1 MTYTLLSCIDSK
13 KITSTKFYGKFELG
27 VFSPGQALTV
37 ANALRRSL
45 LSELSGTAIV
55 LIQIIGA
62 SHEYDTLYGVRECVL
77 DILLNFKKIILQSDF
92 DNYEPQVGFLSAQG
106 PGIVRAYDLKL
117 PFFISSI
124 DPDQYIATLAT
135 DGQLNI
141 KFLIACGKTYL
152 NFTINSKQYFTWI
165 ELLQKVKPIFLNSL
179 KFKQNKLSSVNNY
192 QNWKKQKLILQQLNY
207 FPNVIRLNLLNI
219 KNISH
224 IKLKK
229 KNLIFSNK
237 FKQLEKIKTSTSSF
251 FPVDSIF
258 APILR
263 ANYTIELKNNL
274 KNKEIIFFE
283 IWTNGTID
291 PRFAIHKT
299 SKILIQLLLPLQKI
313 KKSIL
318 NNQNFFYL
326 LKSKKKFKKL
336 NKTIFYSKYRLNFK
350 SNHTTTFTL
359 IQKLKK
365 INCTKLTNK
374 NNTTFVI
381 NQIKLNKN
389 FKSKFL
395 KLDLVNLNLPFD
407 VYRILK
413 KNNINTIGELI
424 LKSTDQLLEIV
435 TFNKNTLLKI
445 KTNFKKFSNYF

>member
-1 MTYTLLSCIDSK
+1 MTYTLLSCVDSK
-13 KITSTKFYGKFELG
+13 KITLTKFYGKFELG

-77 DILLNFKKIILQSDF
+77 DILLNLKKIVLQSDF
-92 DNYEPQVGFLSAQG
+92 DQYEPQIGFLNVQG
-106 PGIVRAYDLKL
+106 PGVVRAYDLKL

-141 KFLIACGKTYL
+141 KFLISCGKTYL
-152 NFTINSKQYFTWI
+152 NFTINSKQYFKWI
-165 ELLQKVKPIFLNSL
+165 EILHNVKPLFLNSL
-179 KFKQNKLSSVNNY
+179 KLKQNKLNSINNY
-192 QNWKKQKLILQQLNY
+192 QNWKKQKLLFQQFNY
-207 FPNVIRLNLLNI
+207 FPNVIQFNLLSI

-229 KNLIFSNK
+229 KNLIFKNK
-237 FKQLEKIKTSTSSF
+237 FEQLEKLKTSKIGF

-263 ANYTIELKNNL
+263 VNYTIELKNNL
-274 KNKEIIFFE
+274 KNKELIFFE

-299 SKILIQLLLPLQKI
+299 SKILVQLLLPLQQI
-313 KKSIL
+313 KKTIL

-336 NKTIFYSKYRLNFK
+336 NKTIFYSKYKLNFE
-350 SNHTTTFTL
+350 STHTSTFNL
-359 IQKLKK
+359 IKNLKK
-365 INCTKLTNK
+365 IHCFKLINQKSTK
-374 NNTTFVI
+374 FI
-381 NQIKLNKN
+381 MNQIKLNKN
-389 FKSKFL
+389 LKSKFL
-395 KLDLVNLNLPFD
+395 ELDLVNLNLPFD
-407 VYRILK
+407 IYLLLK
-413 KNNINTIGELI
+413 KNNIHTIGELI
-424 LKSTDQLLEIV
+424 FKSTDQLLEVI

-445 KTNFKKFSNYF
+445 KTNFKKFSNFF